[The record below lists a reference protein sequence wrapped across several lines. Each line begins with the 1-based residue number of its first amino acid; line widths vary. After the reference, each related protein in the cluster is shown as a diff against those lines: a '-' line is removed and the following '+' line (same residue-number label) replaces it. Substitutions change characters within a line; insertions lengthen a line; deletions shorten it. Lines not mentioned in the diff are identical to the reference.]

1 MLLGM
6 VAVGGGTAR
15 VFDRFPRVLEDAC
28 FVEDA
33 CFLLRKSI
41 EVGDVFEPTTFDVCV
56 AAVVEDDYGASE
68 KNFLLLSKIFC
79 LLSSAKNNPFGEHGS
94 FN

>member
-28 FVEDA
+28 F
-33 CFLLRKSI
+33 LLRKSI
-41 EVGDVFEPTTFDVCV
+41 EVGEIFEPRIFDVCV